1 MFLYKN
7 IPTGKVPD
15 TPAYNDLNIGAK
27 TELAKHQETIMNK
40 YAKLV
45 SYKEECNGSL
55 FQDIIPIS
63 SLSGQQTSTSSE
75 TPIKEYAKNLK
86 MPGYNNII
94 SRQLLI
100 KFEEEQMK
108 QQEMFLNMQEDLI
121 DQEIRHAHVKKEHEE
136 FVKRKVDVLE
146 ERRRSVRQ
154 LKGLSV
160 RHTQMYDQS

>member
-1 MFLYKN
+1 MYQCPCYL
-7 IPTGKVPD
+7 PSG
-15 TPAYNDLNIGAK
+15 
-27 TELAKHQETIMNK
+27 QR
-40 YAKLV
+40 
-45 SYKEECNGSL
+45 C
-55 FQDIIPIS
+55 
-63 SLSGQQTSTSSE
+63 SLSSKYGYCFNHIRNLSSHV
-75 TPIKEYAKNLK
+75 PIKEYAKNLK

-136 FVKRKVDVLE
+136 FVKRKIDVLE
-146 ERRRSVRQ
+146 ERRRSARQ
-154 LKGLSV
+154 LKGLAV